1 MKAVLRVPEGDS
13 VTASGSSKKIAK
25 NIAGDQVT
33 SQGDCNLYLAA
44 KMMLDL
50 LERKKE
56 NINNETVSSLP
67 LQAGAGGDSNN
78 NSSTERSVPTLSKDS
93 ARSVGEFYRKLH
105 ESHGEILDKLTGG
118 QICLAEDITTAN
130 YARVLDD
137 LAQVCIIVV
146 PSYQPH
152 SPQEQQFG
160 VKFLQ
165 LESVDGVEQSLVQL
179 LSEGLQPAVTVCLGV
194 GPASKNAAARCA
206 LMYIKTMAA

>member
-1 MKAVLRVPEGDS
+1 MLRVPEGDS

-56 NINNETVSSLP
+56 NINNEAVSSLP

-137 LAQVCIIVV
+137 LAQVSIIVV

-152 SPQEQQFG
+152 FPQEQQFG

-206 LMYIKTMAA
+206 LMYIKTMAG

>member
-1 MKAVLRVPEGDS
+1 MLRVPEGDS

-105 ESHGEILDKLTGG
+105 ESHGEILDKLTGVPHVSTLVSMW
-118 QICLAEDITTAN
+118 CLLPGPLSGSELIFP
-130 YARVLDD
+130 
-137 LAQVCIIVV
+137 QV
-146 PSYQPH
+146 S
-152 SPQEQQFG
+152 
-160 VKFLQ
+160 
-165 LESVDGVEQSLVQL
+165 L
-179 LSEGLQPAVTVCLGV
+179 LSSGLKCLMENSRYFRCSSSSMRPVC
-194 GPASKNAAARCA
+194 R
-206 LMYIKTMAA
+206 

>member
-1 MKAVLRVPEGDS
+1 MLRVPEGDS

-56 NINNETVSSLP
+56 NINNEAVSSLP

-118 QICLAEDITTAN
+118 QICLAEDINTAN

-137 LAQVCIIVV
+137 LAQVSIIVV

-152 SPQEQQFG
+152 FPQEQQFG

-206 LMYIKTMAA
+206 LMYIKTMAG

>member
-137 LAQVCIIVV
+137 LAQVSIIVV
-146 PSYQPH
+146 PSYQPYF
-152 SPQEQQFG
+152 PQEQQFG

-206 LMYIKTMAA
+206 LMYIKTMAG

>member
-137 LAQVCIIVV
+137 LAQVSIIVV
-146 PSYQPH
+146 PSYQPYFPR
-152 SPQEQQFG
+152 SSS
-160 VKFLQ
+160 
-165 LESVDGVEQSLVQL
+165 SV
-179 LSEGLQPAVTVCLGV
+179 
-194 GPASKNAAARCA
+194 
-206 LMYIKTMAA
+206 